1 MVKEWLAKSI
11 SLHLRVNA
19 SFLRNPVKRRK
30 VEDIEWNNIFDT
42 SELEILNL
50 QDKDGLKRG
59 VLVLLWVGNLRL
71 FVKPLIVM

>member
-1 MVKEWLAKSI
+1 MVKEWLSKSI